1 MSSAADSAAEPGDG
15 RSWWVLL
22 VQAPLVA
29 ALYAPTLRLGLLSDA
44 WVLVQQARQGLWL
57 SVTTTTG
64 WHYIIRGPALLR
76 HASRQPRAH
85 EQALKAGE
93 LPRRWSRIP
102 AASC

>member
-22 VQAPLVA
+22 VQAALVA

-64 WHYIIRGPALLR
+64 WHYIPVATGANALLWPLFGT
-76 HASRQPRAH
+76 HAGRY
-85 EQALKAGE
+85 QALM
-93 LPRRWSRIP
+93 LLLHVLV
-102 AASC
+102 